1 MAKEYIFGQMGEN
14 MMENGKME
22 DNMVEV
28 SMFPKQDSTERDN
41 GNKVKE

>member
-22 DNMVEV
+22 DNMAKVNT
-28 SMFPKQDSTERDN
+28 FLQPDNLERVY
-41 GNKVKE
+41 GNLANE